1 MTAFMQKLLRP
12 QVGRTSSMSEEQ
24 AKKLITSVMSS
35 VINRN
40 RERILARAPLYNDA
54 WSCISQSLENP
65 TTLDELRLLC
75 DLKLR
80 AERALLSRP
89 DTVRAALARL
99 ILQIANSNRR
109 DPRR

>member
-1 MTAFMQKLLRP
+1 MSDEQMTAFMQKLLRP

-24 AKKLITSVMSS
+24 AKELITSVMSS

-65 TTLDELRLLC
+65 TTLDELRLP
-75 DLKLR
+75 LR
-80 AERALLSRP
+80 SEIKGRES
-89 DTVRAALARL
+89 AALP
-99 ILQIANSNRR
+99 S
-109 DPRR
+109 